1 MLGHRREKLRLEQTP
16 LWTVLQLE
24 SELALM
30 QRTALR
36 AFLLMGLRCE
46 RMVARN
52 LFGMIDV
59 NTDSLL
65 QVVIPPP
72 PVPRTRTTCL
82 YTPI

>member
-1 MLGHRREKLRLEQTP
+1 MLGHRREKLQLEQTP

-36 AFLLMGLRCE
+36 AFLQMGLRCE

-72 PVPRTRTTCL
+72 HHSHHVQL
-82 YTPI
+82 F